1 MPIESAMDAAE
12 RLNSR
17 LSSSTSSAIK
27 ANAPTYTAPPI
38 RPTKNATSSKV
49 QSYQK
54 RKIASTTKNIVK
66 TTCTNGSIQSVLRSA
81 LRYRPE
87 LLLKKTP
94 T

>member
-1 MPIESAMDAAE
+1 MESAIDAAE

-38 RPTKNATSSKV
+38 SPTKNATTSNV
-49 QSYQK
+49 QLYQNI
-54 RKIASTTKNIVK
+54 KIAFTTKNIIK
-66 TTCTNGSIQSVLRSA
+66 TTCESGKIQSIFKLA